1 MMQTPSTSHYVGSQ
15 GADWWRGAVIYQI
28 YPRSFMD
35 SNGDGI
41 GDLKGVIDKLDYI
54 ASLNVDA
61 IWLSPFFTSPMKDF
75 GYDISSYRDV
85 DPMFGTLEDF
95 DRLVEFGTSKV
106 LQQVHCLVELDR
118 LLTRM
123 VFHHCL
129 EAFGCSR
136 HCHSCL
142 L

>member
-61 IWLSPFFTSPMKDF
+61 IWLSPFFYLADERF
-75 GYDISSYRDV
+75 
-85 DPMFGTLEDF
+85 
-95 DRLVEFGTSKV
+95 RLRH
-106 LQQVHCLVELDR
+106 QQLPRCRPHVRHAGR
-118 LLTRM
+118 LRPPGL
-123 VFHHCL
+123 
-129 EAFGCSR
+129 
-136 HCHSCL
+136 
-142 L
+142 